1 MAVATGSQIR
11 PELSAVDYTPFLQ
24 AAGQS
29 AQMQA
34 QGIAAG
40 VGGALKGFESYVQ
53 QQKENKQLESKV
65 KSGEKIATALG
76 NLLKDVNPQA
86 ATEFGGFVSTLSDPN
101 ASLRDRASVAESM
114 GPLLNNI
121 LNLAQAGKQAQDQ
134 KAIAEYAG
142 LLRSGGG
149 SIPAPVSGAA
159 LSRFTPEQMAAG
171 RAAFLQEAT
180 GVAQLGKLTAETERE
195 RAQAKAL
202 LIPRP
207 EKTPSVTQQIIN
219 TRIAAK
225 QRELGR
231 PLTERETEAEQIFAI
246 RATQPVPTPA
256 FEETESVETAKRYS
270 ARMTNIETGIDDSL
284 KAAIPAAQVLSAL
297 DAGQTTGFFAPFTT
311 FISNVLSL
319 DSAAQKTLLEKGIA
333 SLSANQITTLARG
346 LGSMSNADRD
356 YFAKAAPKLTDP
368 TKANRFYAQMAIEN
382 ARLAQEDRDY
392 INERMTDGIGTR
404 QIYIELENRRKGRN
418 VAEYVYNTTVLG
430 LSPEAA
436 RALADAKK

>member
-53 QQKENKQLESKV
+53 QQKENKQLEAEV
-65 KSGEKIATALG
+65 KSAEKLGQALQPF
-76 NLLKDVNPQA
+76 LAQVNPEAGAQ
-86 ATEFGGFVSTLSDPN
+86 VNTL
-101 ASLRDRASVAESM
+101 LASVADPNVSLRERSAVAKNI
-114 GPLLNNI
+114 GSALNNI
-121 LNLAQAGKQAQDQ
+121 LNLAQLGKQTQDQ
-134 KAIAEYAG
+134 KAAAEYASM
-142 LLRSGGG
+142 LRSGGG
-149 SIPAPVSGAA
+149 TVPSPISSAA
-159 LSRFTPEQMAAG
+159 MSRFTPEQVAAG
-171 RAAFLQEAT
+171 RAAFLKEAT
-180 GVAQLGKLTAETERE
+180 DVAQLAKLGAETEYQK
-195 RAQAKAL
+195 AHAKAL
-202 LIPRP
+202 LIPKP

-246 RATQPVPTPA
+246 RATQPVQTPA

-284 KAAIPAAQVLSAL
+284 KAAIPASQVLTAL

-333 SLSANQITTLARG
+333 SLSANQITALARG

-356 YFAKAAPKLTDP
+356 YFAKTAPSLKDP

-392 INERMTDGIGTR
+392 INERMTDGVGTR

-436 RALADAKK
+436 RALAAAKK

>member
-1 MAVATGSQIR
+1 MAIIGQGVQAGLGR
-11 PELSAVDYTPFLQ
+11 VDYTPYLQ
-24 AAGQS
+24 GAMAG
-29 AQMQA
+29 A
-34 QGIAAG
+34 QGIAQGIAG
-40 VGGALKGFESYVQ
+40 FGQGVTQGIQNYIKKQEEKKNEQEGIDFIKSQFPGLGDAEAKAGLKAAGGAAAFVKFKTDMAQNQMAQRAQALQLAEFER
-53 QQKENKQLESKV
+53 
-65 KSGEKIATALG
+65 TA
-76 NLLKDVNPQA
+76 
-86 ATEFGGFVSTLSDPN
+86 
-101 ASLRDRASVAESM
+101 AER
-114 GPLLNNI
+114 NR
-121 LNLAQAGKQAQDQ
+121 LAQAMTASPAQM
-134 KAIAEYAG
+134 AMM
-142 LLRSGGG
+142 GGATFEQLPTG
-149 SIPAPVSGAA
+149 SGAF
-159 LSRFTPEQMAAG
+159 LSTAPANTSEFVK
-171 RAAFLQEAT
+171 RAQEAKIDPS
-180 GVAQLGKLTAETERE
+180 VWLPQAIQFSQLEENVGK
-195 RAQAKAL
+195 AKAL

-231 PLTERETEAEQIFAI
+231 PLTERETEAEQIFAV
-246 RATQPVPTPA
+246 RATQPPQTPA
-256 FEETESVETAKRYS
+256 FENTESVETAKRYS

-284 KAAIPAAQVLSAL
+284 KAAIPASQVLTAL
-297 DAGQTTGFFAPFTT
+297 DAGQTTGFFAPFAT

-333 SLSANQITTLARG
+333 SLSANQITSLARG

-356 YFAKAAPKLTDP
+356 YFAKTAPSLKDP

-392 INERMTDGIGTR
+392 INERMTDDVGTR

-436 RALADAKK
+436 RALAAAKK